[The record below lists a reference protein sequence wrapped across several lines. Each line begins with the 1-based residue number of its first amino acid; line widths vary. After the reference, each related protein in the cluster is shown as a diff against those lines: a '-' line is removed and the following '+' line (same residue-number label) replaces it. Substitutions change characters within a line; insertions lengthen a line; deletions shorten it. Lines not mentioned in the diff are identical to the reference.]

1 MSLNIHHRDSLPSI
15 DHVPEHCH
23 GDRPLSTS
31 LTTAMETVYRP
42 LSMSLNTAMETVY
55 RPLSLSL
62 NTAMETVYRP
72 LSLSLN
78 TAMETVYRPLSM
90 SPNTAIESLLRLTEA
105 TSWTGAMHHSCR
117 PTFRVYYG
125 TTEGDKGAV

>member
-1 MSLNIHHRDSLPSI
+1 MSLNIHHRDSLPST

-55 RPLSLSL
+55 RPLSMSL
-62 NTAMETVYRP
+62 T
-72 LSLSLN
+72 